1 MAGFERL
8 IVPALNHLI
17 QKESWA
23 KERLLPF
30 SGAQLQISAGSIQI
44 QLGINGQGIFA
55 LGDDERTADVIL
67 TLPGDAPSK
76 LLFDRDGLFASV
88 KLSGSAD
95 LAENLAFVFR
105 NLGWDIEE
113 DLASILGD
121 IPARRLAITGAQI
134 GNQLQNGVKR
144 AAENITEFATED
156 STLLAPKREISAFC
170 QSIDQLRDD
179 AARLEKRIKQ
189 LQKYQQ

>member
-23 KERLLPF
+23 KERLLTF
-30 SGAQLQISAGSIQI
+30 SGAQLQISAGSIRI
-44 QLGINGQGIFA
+44 QLSIDEHGMFA
-55 LGDDERTADVIL
+55 LGDDDRTADVVL
-67 TLPGDAPSK
+67 TLPSDAPAK
-76 LLFDRDGLFASV
+76 LLLDRDALFTSV

-95 LAENLAFVFR
+95 LAESLAFVFR
-105 NLGWDIEE
+105 NLSWDIEE
-113 DLASILGD
+113 DFASVLGD
-121 IPARRLAITGAQI
+121 IPARRLAIAGAQL

-144 AAENITEFATED
+144 ITENIAEFATED
-156 STLLAPKREISAFC
+156 SKLVAPKREIYAFC

-189 LQKYQQ
+189 L

>member
-23 KERLLPF
+23 KERLRPF

-44 QLGINGQGIFA
+44 QLSINGQGMFA
-55 LGDDERTADVIL
+55 LGGNERTVDVVL
-67 TLPGDAPSK
+67 TLPSDAPSK
-76 LLFDRDGLFASV
+76 LLFDRDALFASV
-88 KLSGSAD
+88 NISGSAD
-95 LAENLAFVFR
+95 LAESLAFVFR
-105 NLGWDIEE
+105 NLSWDIEE
-113 DLASILGD
+113 DLASVLGD
-121 IPARRLAITGAQI
+121 ILARRLALTGGQI

-144 AAENITEFATED
+144 AAENIAEFATED
-156 STLLAPKREISAFC
+156 SRLLAPKREISAFC

-189 LQKYQQ
+189 L

>member
-1 MAGFERL
+1 MASFERL

-23 KERLLPF
+23 KERLRPF
-30 SGAQLQISAGSIQI
+30 SGAQLQISAGAIQI
-44 QLGINGQGIFA
+44 QLSIDECGMFA
-55 LGDDERTADVIL
+55 LGDDDGIADVVL
-67 TLPGDAPSK
+67 TLPSDAPAK
-76 LLFDRDGLFASV
+76 LLLDRDALFASV

-95 LAENLAFVFR
+95 LAECLAFVFR

-113 DLASILGD
+113 DLASVLGD
-121 IPARRLAITGAQI
+121 IPARRLALTGAHL
-134 GNQLQNGVKR
+134 GNQLQNGIKQI
-144 AAENITEFATED
+144 AENIAEFATED
-156 STLLAPKREISAFC
+156 SSLLAPKREISFFC

-189 LQKYQQ
+189 L

>member
-1 MAGFERL
+1 
-8 IVPALNHLI
+8 
-17 QKESWA
+17 
-23 KERLLPF
+23 
-30 SGAQLQISAGSIQI
+30 
-44 QLGINGQGIFA
+44 
-55 LGDDERTADVIL
+55 
-67 TLPGDAPSK
+67 
-76 LLFDRDGLFASV
+76 
-88 KLSGSAD
+88 
-95 LAENLAFVFR
+95 
-105 NLGWDIEE
+105 
-113 DLASILGD
+113 LASILGD

>member
-8 IVPALNHLI
+8 IVPVLNHLI

-23 KERLLPF
+23 KERLQPF
-30 SGAQLQISAGSIQI
+30 SGAQLKISAGSIRI
-44 QLGINGQGIFA
+44 QLSIDEHGMFA
-55 LGDDERTADVIL
+55 LGNDAKTADVVL
-67 TLPGDAPSK
+67 TLPSDAPAK
-76 LLFDRDGLFASV
+76 LLVDRNALFSSV

-95 LAENLAFVFR
+95 LAESLAFVFR
-105 NLGWDIEE
+105 NLSWDIEE
-113 DLASILGD
+113 DFASVLGD
-121 IPARRLAITGAQI
+121 IPARRLAIAGAQL

-144 AAENITEFATED
+144 ITENIAEFATED
-156 STLLAPKREISAFC
+156 SKLVAPKREIYAFC

-189 LQKYQQ
+189 L

>member
-23 KERLLPF
+23 KERLQPF
-30 SGAQLQISAGSIQI
+30 SGAQLQINAGSIQI
-44 QLGINGQGIFA
+44 QLNINGQGMFA
-55 LGDDERTADVIL
+55 LSGDERTADVIL
-67 TLPGDAPSK
+67 TLPSDAPAK
-76 LLFDRDGLFASV
+76 LLFDRDALFASV

-95 LAENLAFVFR
+95 LAESLAFVFR
-105 NLGWDIEE
+105 NLSWDIEE
-113 DLASILGD
+113 DLASVLGD
-121 IPARRLAITGAQI
+121 IPARRLAITGAQL

-144 AAENITEFATED
+144 IAENIAEFATED
-156 STLLAPKREISAFC
+156 SNLLAPKREIAFFC

-189 LQKYQQ
+189 L

>member
-17 QKESWA
+17 QKENWA
-23 KERLLPF
+23 KERLQPF
-30 SGAQLQISAGSIQI
+30 SGAQLQISAGSIHI
-44 QLGINGQGIFA
+44 QLSINGQGLFA
-55 LGDDERTADVIL
+55 LGGDEKTAYVVL
-67 TLPGDAPSK
+67 TLPSDVPSK
-76 LLFDRDGLFASV
+76 LLFDRDALFASV

-95 LAENLAFVFR
+95 LAESLAFVFR
-105 NLGWDIEE
+105 NLSWDIEE
-113 DLASILGD
+113 DLASVLGD
-121 IPARRLAITGAQI
+121 IPARRLAITGAQL

-144 AAENITEFATED
+144 IAENIAEFATED
-156 STLLAPKREISAFC
+156 SNLLAPKREIAFFC

-189 LQKYQQ
+189 L